1 MELAEA
7 SLTFPACPTLAGV
20 ELSRIDRSAPA
31 VVLRTAWWAWW
42 AVVVSCV
49 IGAIRLAAYVLSNYY
64 NGDGNDEPIG
74 IWASVF
80 DIGRLAVGASTA
92 VALVFVI
99 ILAARTRTSTVVAVA
114 IIALSILFTLFIF
127 IADYMAWMVSAKGL
141 FAFTPRM
148 LKLDYAYLG
157 LTLVILAT
165 GHFVSGYIG
174 SVVYAAALI
183 VTALF
188 LVVAARRWQ
197 SIEREV
203 ES

>member
-1 MELAEA
+1 MELSNIE
-7 SLTFPACPTLAGV
+7 
-20 ELSRIDRSAPA
+20 DSAPG
-31 VVLRTAWWAWW
+31 VVLRTAWWALW
-42 AVVVSCV
+42 AVAVSV
-49 IGAIRLAAYVLSNYY
+49 AIGAVRLAAYVLSNYY

-74 IWASVF
+74 IWGSIF
-80 DIGRLAVGASTA
+80 DIGRVAVGASTA

-148 LKLDYAYLG
+148 LSLDYCYLG
-157 LTLVILAT
+157 LTLVILAA

-174 SVVYAAALI
+174 SLVYAIALL
-183 VTALF
+183 VTLVF
-188 LVVAARRWQ
+188 LAVAARRWR
-197 SIEREV
+197 SIERLV
-203 ES
+203 EG